1 VRLLN
6 NIILIGMPGCGKT
19 SFGKEISE
27 EQGLNFIDLDEY
39 LVEKNGM
46 TIDEMFENGEEFFRD
61 RESEAVK
68 DMVSVKNT
76 IIATGGGVVK
86 RKKNMDILKSCGY
99 LVFIHR
105 EPEKII
111 ESVDTSTRPLLKDGK
126 EKIYSLYNERYDL
139 YKKYANVT
147 LDNNGTK
154 EAIIK
159 KFREILK
166 NLPV

>member
-1 VRLLN
+1 MN

-27 EQGLNFIDLDEY
+27 DQGLNFIDLDEY

-46 TIDEMFENGEEFFRD
+46 TIEEMFENGEEFFRD

-86 RKKNMDILKSCGY
+86 RKKNIDILKSCGY

-105 EPEKII
+105 KPEKII

-139 YKKYANVT
+139 YKEYADVT

-154 EAIIK
+154 EDVIK
-159 KFREILK
+159 KLMEILK
-166 NLPV
+166 DLYI

>member
-1 VRLLN
+1 MKLLN

-19 SFGKEISE
+19 SFGKELSE
-27 EQGLNFIDLDEY
+27 DQGLNFIDLDEY

-46 TIDEMFENGEEFFRD
+46 TIEEMFENGEEFFRD

-86 RKKNMDILKSCGY
+86 RKKNIDILKSCGY

-105 EPEKII
+105 KPEKII

-139 YKKYANVT
+139 YKEYADVT

-154 EAIIK
+154 EDVIK
-159 KFREILK
+159 KLMEILK
-166 NLPV
+166 DLYI

>member
-1 VRLLN
+1 MN

-19 SFGKEISE
+19 SFGKELSE
-27 EQGLNFIDLDEY
+27 DQGLNFIDLDEY

-46 TIDEMFENGEEFFRD
+46 TIEEMFENGEEFFRD

-86 RKKNMDILKSCGY
+86 RKKNIDILKSCGY

-105 EPEKII
+105 KPEKII

-139 YKKYANVT
+139 YKEYADVT

-154 EAIIK
+154 EDVIK
-159 KFREILK
+159 KLMEILK
-166 NLPV
+166 DLYI